1 MPVALR
7 QGAAVCVRRQAGPV
21 RPSRIGW
28 QVLLMLARDGDRS
41 PVTRPYRLV
50 CKAEVSVFARSGIIG
65 GLRLAAPVVFLELP
79 VVILFA
85 LYPGLFS
92 LSQLAR

>member
-1 MPVALR
+1 MRNALR
-7 QGAAVCVRRQAGPV
+7 
-21 RPSRIGW
+21 
-28 QVLLMLARDGDRS
+28 
-41 PVTRPYRLV
+41 VTRPYRLV

-65 GLRLAAPVVFLELP
+65 GLRLADPVVFLELP

>member
-1 MPVALR
+1 
-7 QGAAVCVRRQAGPV
+7 
-21 RPSRIGW
+21 
-28 QVLLMLARDGDRS
+28 MLTIR
-41 PVTRPYRLV
+41 RLV
-50 CKAEVSVFARSGIIG
+50 TPPTDVPNEGWRHSI
-65 GLRLAAPVVFLELP
+65 PVVFLELP

>member
-1 MPVALR
+1 
-7 QGAAVCVRRQAGPV
+7 
-21 RPSRIGW
+21 
-28 QVLLMLARDGDRS
+28 
-41 PVTRPYRLV
+41 
-50 CKAEVSVFARSGIIG
+50 
-65 GLRLAAPVVFLELP
+65 VVFLELP

>member
-1 MPVALR
+1 M
-7 QGAAVCVRRQAGPV
+7 
-21 RPSRIGW
+21 
-28 QVLLMLARDGDRS
+28 
-41 PVTRPYRLV
+41 TRPYRLV

>member
-1 MPVALR
+1 
-7 QGAAVCVRRQAGPV
+7 
-21 RPSRIGW
+21 
-28 QVLLMLARDGDRS
+28 
-41 PVTRPYRLV
+41 
-50 CKAEVSVFARSGIIG
+50 
-65 GLRLAAPVVFLELP
+65 VFLELP

>member
-1 MPVALR
+1 V
-7 QGAAVCVRRQAGPV
+7 
-21 RPSRIGW
+21 
-28 QVLLMLARDGDRS
+28 
-41 PVTRPYRLV
+41 
-50 CKAEVSVFARSGIIG
+50 
-65 GLRLAAPVVFLELP
+65 PVVFLELP

>member
-1 MPVALR
+1 
-7 QGAAVCVRRQAGPV
+7 VR
-21 RPSRIGW
+21 
-28 QVLLMLARDGDRS
+28 VLLIEAGGRREVLML
-41 PVTRPYRLV
+41 V
-50 CKAEVSVFARSGIIG
+50 
-65 GLRLAAPVVFLELP
+65 PVVFLELP

>member
-1 MPVALR
+1 VA
-7 QGAAVCVRRQAGPV
+7 
-21 RPSRIGW
+21 
-28 QVLLMLARDGDRS
+28 RS
-41 PVTRPYRLV
+41 LVMHALPAEGRLV
-50 CKAEVSVFARSGIIG
+50 RAEQRVT
-65 GLRLAAPVVFLELP
+65 GLRRTCCQTAEGLMVAPVVLLELP